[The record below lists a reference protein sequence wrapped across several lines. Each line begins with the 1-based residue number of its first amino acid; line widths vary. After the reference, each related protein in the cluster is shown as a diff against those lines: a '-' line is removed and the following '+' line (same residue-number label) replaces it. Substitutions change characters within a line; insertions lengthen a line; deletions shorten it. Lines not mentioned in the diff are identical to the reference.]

1 MGVEAI
7 LLSAGESSRMGKPKA
22 LLDWFGV
29 TLVAAQIDSLI
40 KGGVDRVIVVTGA
53 HHSEIVDNLQET
65 AEIAIVNNREW
76 AQGKTTSIKAGLSEL
91 SEQCETIVLL
101 AVDQPRP
108 PWVVNLAL
116 DSHRKS
122 GRPVTSP
129 RYRGHGGHP
138 LLFDASLLG
147 ELSGIS
153 EEREGVR
160 EVMKRY
166 DDTMNRVI
174 FSNPVVRLDINTS
187 DDYKSAIVR
196 YLEIAEP
203 SYEEQLNR
211 GD

>member
-22 LLDWFGV
+22 LLNWFGA

-40 KGGVDRVIVVTGA
+40 KGGVDRAIVVTGA
-53 HHSEIVDNLQET
+53 HHSEIVDAVQET
-65 AEIAIVNNREW
+65 DEIVIVNNRDW
-76 AQGKTTSIKAGLSEL
+76 AQGKTTSIKSGLSEL

-108 PWVVNLAL
+108 SWVVERAL
-116 DSHRKS
+116 ESHRKS
-122 GRPVTSP
+122 ARLVTSP

-147 ELSGIS
+147 ELSSIS

-166 DDTMNRVI
+166 DDTMNREV
-174 FSNPVVRLDINTS
+174 FNNPVVRLDLNTR
-187 DDYKSAIVR
+187 DDYQSAIVR
-196 YLEIAEP
+196 YLEIADP
-203 SYEEQLNR
+203 SYEEPLNR